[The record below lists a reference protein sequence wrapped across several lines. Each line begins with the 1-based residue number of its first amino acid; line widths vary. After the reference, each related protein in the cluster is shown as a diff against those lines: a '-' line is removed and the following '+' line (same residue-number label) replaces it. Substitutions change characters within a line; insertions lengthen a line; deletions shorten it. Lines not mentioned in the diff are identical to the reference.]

1 MLLSSR
7 DFDLVDK
14 NKIIIDDL
22 LLNKEAF
29 INKTVQNNIENE
41 LSLDDQKNEIKE
53 IFKSLMALTNKLD
66 KNLDAFIEQDAPLNG
81 GEEVTFTAYSFT
93 IDLPHVDDKA
103 SPRAVITID
112 NVSREIIENIE
123 RAVESQEVIKVT
135 YRPYLSNDLSTPQH
149 NPPLHL
155 VLSDIE
161 ANVHKITAKASF
173 GDLANKAF
181 PNDTY
186 TPSRFP
192 GLGR

>member
-1 MLLSSR
+1 MDYRQERLCGAKMTNATLTEAIKEAYASAPAVGVLLDTLEIRHSA
-7 DFDLVDK
+7 F
-14 NKIIIDDL
+14 IDDDGNATAIRVVADHKNL
-22 LLNKEAF
+22 EAF
-29 INKTVQNNIENE
+29 
-41 LSLDDQKNEIKE
+41 L
-53 IFKSLMALTNKLD
+53 
-66 KNLDAFIEQDAPLNG
+66 EQDAPLNG
-81 GEEVTFTAYSFT
+81 GEEVTFIAYSFT

-135 YRPYLSNDLSTPQH
+135 YRPYLTNDLSTPQH

-155 VLSDIE
+155 VLSEIE

>member
-1 MLLSSR
+1 MTNATLTEAIKEAYASAPSVGVLLDTLEIRHSA
-7 DFDLVDK
+7 F
-14 NKIIIDDL
+14 IDDDGNAIAIRVVKDHKNL
-22 LLNKEAF
+22 EAF
-29 INKTVQNNIENE
+29 
-41 LSLDDQKNEIKE
+41 L
-53 IFKSLMALTNKLD
+53 
-66 KNLDAFIEQDAPLNG
+66 EQDAPLNG
-81 GEEVTFTAYSFT
+81 GEEVTFIAYSFT

-135 YRPYLSNDLSTPQH
+135 YRPYLTNDLSTPQH

-155 VLSDIE
+155 VLSEIE
-161 ANVHKITAKASF
+161 ANVNKITAKASF